1 MKNMF
6 IVLMFLLAG
15 KNGAGQ
21 TLTIIDQDYDLARR
35 TAAQQQ
41 KMLIVDF
48 YTTWCL
54 PCKELDKT
62 IFRND
67 SIAGEISKNFVVLR
81 YDAEKD
87 SVFNLSLKHHICS
100 YPTTV
105 VLTAG
110 GRLVHKMFG
119 MGVKGSLV
127 ENYGNLLRESIAL
140 NKQGK
145 YIDGFSTTISPDLY
159 PAFYIKY
166 VRRTADIKPGDL
178 DHYWAGNKDLESEV
192 SLAVLAYFGDAPER
206 VNRYFL
212 EHKTRYEN
220 RFGKADVQFILDR
233 MIGGRFIA
241 AIKAKDDTLYTVA
254 ERFARQ
260 YLSPAQVEEYVVV
273 FGLELDMAKGAWRK
287 AAGLVDEQLRRK
299 SISEGRLNYFCWKV
313 YEQCGEKEVVAH
325 AAQLMKDVVDSHPS
339 FATLDTYARLLFKQG
354 DKTGAKTIMQ
364 QAIAMG
370 KAGGEDTRES
380 EEALAQY

>member
-35 TAAQQQ
+35 TAARQQ

-159 PAFYIKY
+159 PAFYKKY